1 MSMSHIFEGT
11 SSHFLQSD
19 QFTQLVRE
27 YFRVVSL
34 LSASRNYFYPRLHW
48 EPSGNIDGFKWF
60 PASLIFQDVVL
71 FAARLSLL
79 IHKQLNTHFLMHVRS
94 R

>member
-11 SSHFLQSD
+11 SSHFLRND
-19 QFTQLVRE
+19 ITQLVQE

-34 LSASRNYFYPRLHW
+34 LSASRNYFYPRVHW
-48 EPSGNIDGFKWF
+48 EPSGNIGFKWF

-71 FAARLSLL
+71 FAARLSPL